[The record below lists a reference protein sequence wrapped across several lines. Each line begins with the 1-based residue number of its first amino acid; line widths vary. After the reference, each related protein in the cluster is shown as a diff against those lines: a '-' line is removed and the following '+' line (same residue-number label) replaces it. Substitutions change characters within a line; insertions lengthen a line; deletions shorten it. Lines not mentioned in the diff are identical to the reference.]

1 MDMRALS
8 FAAVLAITCFA
19 ATAAP
24 AQEPSAGAIAAARDM
39 LAAKGGNTF
48 FDPVVPGVIESVKNS
63 FVPTNPQLYKE
74 LNEVAALL
82 RKDYD
87 AKRTEV
93 LNNVARIFAQHFTEQ
108 ELKDIAAFYKTPLG
122 IKMLKEEPPA
132 IEQSIK
138 NAQEWANNFS
148 ETVNSRFRSEM
159 QKKGH
164 KL

>member
-8 FAAVLAITCFA
+8 FAAILAINCFA

-24 AQEPSAGAIAAARDM
+24 AQEPSAGALAAARDM

-63 FVPTNPQLYKE
+63 LVPTNPQLYRE
-74 LNEVAALL
+74 LNDVAALL

-87 AKRTEV
+87 PKRAEV

-122 IKMLKEEPPA
+122 QKMLKEEPTA

-138 NAQEWANNFS
+138 NAQEWANGFS
-148 ETVNSRFRSEM
+148 ETVITRFRAEM